1 MYFTKIISRSFIIVE
16 GYEDEA
22 LSWGFNF
29 FFIAVFQN
37 IAQYLIYV
45 GKSEISCYFLMG
57 KAIITLRICDAPLIM
72 YYKRNFNSD
81 VPYLNFTKGS
91 EEFPF

>member
-37 IAQYLIYV
+37 NAQYLVYV
-45 GKSEISCYFLMG
+45 GKSEISCYF
-57 KAIITLRICDAPLIM
+57 
-72 YYKRNFNSD
+72 
-81 VPYLNFTKGS
+81 
-91 EEFPF
+91 